1 MRERRSGGGID
12 LDVIVAAQKTDM
24 STAIY
29 SHTDCQR
36 HEMGDWHP
44 ESPARLQ
51 AIHDQLILAHINDL
65 LEHREA
71 PLAQL
76 SDIERVHSQNA
87 IGMVRD
93 HIPKAA
99 GEYYPIDGD
108 TLLNAHSW
116 NAALRAA
123 GAAVA
128 ATDAVIDGELD
139 NAFCAIRPPGHHARP
154 SEPMGFC
161 LFNNVAVAVRHA
173 LDVRGLERVAIID
186 FDVHHGNGTAEAFAG
201 DPRVLMTSFFQH
213 PFYPY
218 SAVEPYT
225 DHCVNVPV
233 PARSKGDVVR
243 QLVLDHWLPA
253 LHRHRPQMLFI
264 SAGFDAH
271 REDDVGGMGL
281 VEADYGW
288 LTEQMMAVA
297 KQYAR
302 GRIVSCLEGGYNL
315 SALGR
320 SVAAHVRALAELD

>member
-1 MRERRSGGGID
+1 
-12 LDVIVAAQKTDM
+12 M

-36 HEMGDWHP
+36 HEMGEWHP

-51 AIHDQLILAHINDL
+51 AISDQLILAHINDL

-76 SDIERVHSQNA
+76 ADIERVHSRNA
-87 IGMVRD
+87 IALVRD
-93 HIPKAA
+93 NVPGA
-99 GEYYPIDGD
+99 GEYYPLDGD

-139 NAFCAIRPPGHHARP
+139 NAFCATRPPGHHARP

-161 LFNNVAVAVRHA
+161 LFNNVAVAARHA
-173 LDVRGLERVAIID
+173 LDARALERVAIID
-186 FDVHHGNGTAEAFAG
+186 FDVHHGNGTAEAFAN

-213 PFYPY
+213 PLYPF
-218 SAVEPYT
+218 SVVEPYT
-225 DHCVNVPV
+225 DNRVNVPV
-233 PARSKGDVVR
+233 PAHSKGDVVR

-271 REDDVGGMGL
+271 REDDIGGMGL

-288 LTEQMMAVA
+288 ITEQMMAVA
-297 KQYAR
+297 RLYAK

-320 SVAAHVRALAELD
+320 SVAAHVRALAQLD